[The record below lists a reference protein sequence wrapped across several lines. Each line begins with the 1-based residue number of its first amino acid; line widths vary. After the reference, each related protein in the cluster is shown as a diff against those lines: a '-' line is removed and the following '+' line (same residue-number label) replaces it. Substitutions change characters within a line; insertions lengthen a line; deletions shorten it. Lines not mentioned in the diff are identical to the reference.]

1 MARSRFLFLAA
12 ATLSWLL
19 FSSVFVGILFFGVTL
34 SKSHPANSPSI
45 KANGTRILPLRLTQE
60 SMQGCFG
67 LSGVQGRRLDRLQVA
82 GLCSLKQKAANLE
95 VHGLS
100 RQAKI
105 FP

>member
-67 LSGVQGRRLDRLQVA
+67 LSGVQGRRLDRLQVPA
-82 GLCSLKQKAANLE
+82 LSSLKQKTPTLE
-95 VHGLS
+95 VNGPTHP
-100 RQAKI
+100 AKI
-105 FP
+105 